1 MVSHQDIV
9 DIVGAKNVMT
19 AAEAAL
25 RSVRWG
31 NDEPCRCRMLV
42 MPTDTEQVA
51 GVVRACAEVGQ
62 TIVIHGGRTGMAGGA
77 VSGETDVVLSLE
89 KLNRIESFDSHG
101 RTMIVG
107 AGVTVQQV
115 QEYAQD
121 QGALFAVDYGARGSA
136 TVGGAIATNAGG
148 NRVFRYGMMREQV
161 LGLEVVLADG
171 TIVNGLKGLIKDNSG
186 YDLKQ
191 LFIGSEGTLGIVTRA
206 VLRLRPLM
214 ASRSTALITFQRF
227 EQVLIFLRWIEARLG
242 GTLSAFELMWQ
253 SFFAAVT
260 RHSGGIA
267 GLPPD
272 APFYALVEAE
282 GGDSEQDD
290 AGFLAA
296 MEAALEQG
304 LFEDAVIAKSAGERE
319 ALWAIREDIDILMR
333 MGDRIDFD
341 VSLPTSGMAAYLD
354 HVQNRLATEVDDCT
368 LVVFGHIAD
377 NNLHAMAIRSCPFA
391 ADERHLIKAIMYEQ
405 LRAAGG
411 SVSAEHGIGLDKKA
425 ALPVTRTSAE
435 LALMRRIKRC
445 MDPHDLLNPGK
456 IVDLA
461 AAD

>member
-1 MVSHQDIV
+1 MPRRDRLERHPHRQAAAVAQRDLVLPPVLHPVPGFRDLV
-9 DIVGAKNVMT
+9 AAGLVMLVRHRNHRPRCWRQVHHPT
-19 AAEAAL
+19 PATYPAA
-25 RSVRWG
+25 
-31 NDEPCRCRMLV
+31 RCR
-42 MPTDTEQVA
+42 
-51 GVVRACAEVGQ
+51 
-62 TIVIHGGRTGMAGGA
+62 
-77 VSGETDVVLSLE
+77 
-89 KLNRIESFDSHG
+89 
-101 RTMIVG
+101 
-107 AGVTVQQV
+107 
-115 QEYAQD
+115 
-121 QGALFAVDYGARGSA
+121 FAHQR
-136 TVGGAIATNAGG
+136 
-148 NRVFRYGMMREQV
+148 REQV

-461 AAD
+461 ASD